1 MSSVLVMW
9 YLYIIRC
16 SDNTLYTGIT
26 TDVLRRFSEH
36 KRGGQRCA
44 KYLRGRGPLQLVTQ
58 IEVGNRSQATRLEY
72 FFKTLP
78 KNQKENFV
86 NCPRTLNQLL
96 TSIEK

>member
-1 MSSVLVMW
+1 MW

-36 KRGGQRCA
+36 KRGGPLCA
-44 KYLRGRGPLQLVTQ
+44 KYLRGRGPLQLVTK

-78 KNQKENFV
+78 KNQKESFV
-86 NCPRTLNQLL
+86 SCPRTLNQLL